1 MRKTMKG
8 IEVPVIGFAAYSG
21 TGKTT
26 LLTRIVEIL
35 KERNLRVGIVK
46 HAHHNFDID
55 YPGKDSYRL
64 RKAGASQVLIGSS
77 LRWALMVEND
87 VKEPKPLEFHIK
99 NMDLDNLDLILIEG
113 FKLADIPKI
122 EIHRPS
128 LGNPPLYPEDKNVIA
143 LATDADSGMQTS
155 IPILDL
161 NDPAAIADFIVDRF
175 LDNVVMLKRSGKINK
190 DL

>member
-1 MRKTMKG
+1 MRKTIKG
-8 IEVPVIGFAAYSG
+8 IDVPVIGFAAYSG

-26 LLTRIVEIL
+26 LLTRIVETFNTHNI
-35 KERNLRVGIVK
+35 RVGIVK

-64 RKAGASQVLIGSS
+64 RKSGASQVLIGSS
-77 LRWALMVEND
+77 QRWALMVEND
-87 VKEPKPLEFHIK
+87 IKEHKPLEYHIRH
-99 NMDLDNLDLILIEG
+99 MDLASLDLVLIEG

-128 LGNPPLYPEDKNVIA
+128 LGNPPLYPDDKNIIA
-143 LATDADSGMQTS
+143 IATDAEISTEPD
-155 IPILDL
+155 IPVLDI
-161 NDPAAIADFIVDRF
+161 NDPESIAKFIIDHF
-175 LDNVVMLKRSGKINK
+175 LGNVVMLKRSGKINK